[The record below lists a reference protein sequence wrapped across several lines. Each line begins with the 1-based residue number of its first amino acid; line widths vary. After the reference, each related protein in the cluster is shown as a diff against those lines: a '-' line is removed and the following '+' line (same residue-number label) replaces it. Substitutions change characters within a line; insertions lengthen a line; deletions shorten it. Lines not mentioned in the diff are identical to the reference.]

1 MKPETSN
8 GQAGTAHRG
17 MPGLRGAEH
26 IGFTVPNMDEAVR
39 FFRDVLGCTEF
50 YDLGEF
56 GADGDW
62 MTQNLNVHPR
72 ANIKSMR
79 MLRCAHGSNIE
90 LFEYDAP
97 DKNDVQPRNSDIGGH
112 HIAFYVDDIHA
123 AVAHLHH
130 CDIKVCGE
138 PKLMEDNP
146 EGGEWWCYFVSPWGM
161 QFELVSYP
169 NGKEYEKDYAG
180 KLWSPV
186 KPAT

>member
-1 MKPETSN
+1 MNSDSSDVNGETES
-8 GQAGTAHRG
+8 TG

-26 IGFTVPNMDEAVR
+26 IGFTVPDMDEAVH
-39 FFRDVLGCTEF
+39 FFRDILGCREF

-62 MTQNLNVHPR
+62 MTENLNVHPR

-90 LFEYDAP
+90 LFVYESP
-97 DKNDVQPRNSDIGGH
+97 DKKTEQPRNSDNGGH
-112 HIAFYVDDIHA
+112 HIAFYVDDVAA
-123 AVAHLHH
+123 AVAHLRKHN
-130 CDIKVCGE
+130 IKVCGD

-146 EGGEWWCYFVSPWGM
+146 EGGVSWCYFVSPWGM

-169 NGKEYEKDYAG
+169 GGKDYEKDYPD
-180 KLWSPV
+180 KLWNPV
-186 KPAT
+186 HPAD